1 MELNTLEYVFEEKT
15 AKDIRHL
22 VYSSAEKYGEKDLY
36 IYTRNKERLTYKY
49 NDLKN
54 NMNYLGTA
62 FAKLGIMGGT
72 VAVIGDSHPM
82 YFTTYYATV
91 NGNGI
96 IIPLDK
102 ELADE
107 EIVNFLN
114 LANADAVV
122 YTESFNNRLA
132 KNADKLPNVKYFIPI
147 YLDTEKEVTDRTRG
161 MDELLSLGKEALEGG
176 DTTYTDVEIDMEK
189 CCAIIFTSGTTGTS
203 KGVMLC
209 QRNLVTATNSS
220 CTTMS
225 FMTCHESLLSVL
237 PPNHTYEMTCG
248 HLAATNKGM
257 TSYLNESLK
266 YVTRNLTAFKPT
278 VMALVPLFVETFHKR
293 IWDNIKSK
301 GLEKKVRFGM
311 KFANFCSFFGIDIR
325 KKLFGE
331 ILAAFGGNLKYLVC
345 GGAPID
351 KEIIKDFRA
360 FGVRVLEGYG
370 ITECSPLVAVNIGGH
385 ERFGSVG
392 WPVDGCQVKIEP
404 EEGQSRGKY
413 EVGEILVKGDNVML
427 GYYNNPE
434 ATAEVFTE
442 DGWFR
447 TGDYGYIDEDNY
459 IFITGRKKNI
469 IILSNGKNIYPEEIE
484 SYLAHIDIIKECV
497 VVGQENSAGEV
508 VITAIV
514 YPDPDKNEGL
524 SNDEILAKIK
534 EEVNIVNRKLPVFK
548 QVHEVVLR
556 DTEFEKT
563 TSRKIKRHTINK
575 NSK

>member
-1 MELNTLEYVFEEKT
+1 MKNTLEYVFEEKSVT
-15 AKDIRHL
+15 DLRQL
-22 VYSSAEKYGEKDLY
+22 VVTSAERYAEKDLY
-36 IYTRNKERLTYKY
+36 LYSRNKEKFSYKY
-49 NDLKN
+49 KDLLN

-62 FAKLGIMGGT
+62 FMKLGIMGGT

-102 ELADE
+102 ELADD

-114 LANADAVV
+114 LANADAIV
-122 YTESFNNRLA
+122 YNESFNNRIA
-132 KNADKLPNVKYFIPI
+132 KYADRLPNIKYFIPI
-147 YLDTEKEVTDRTRG
+147 YADTEKEVNDRTRS
-161 MDELLSLGKEALEGG
+161 MDEVLALGKEALDAGETG
-176 DTTYTDVEIDMEK
+176 YLDVEIDREK

-203 KGVMLC
+203 KGVMLS
-209 QRNLVTATNSS
+209 QKNLAFATNSS
-220 CTTMS
+220 CVTMS
-225 FMTCHESLLSVL
+225 FMTCHTSLLSVL

-266 YVTRNLTAFKPT
+266 YVTKNLAAFKPT
-278 VMALVPLFVETFHKR
+278 TLTLVPLFVETFHKR
-293 IWDNIKSK
+293 IWDNIKAK
-301 GLEKKVRFGM
+301 GMEKKVRLVI
-311 KFANFCSFFGIDIR
+311 KLSKVLPLKTR
-325 KKLFGE
+325 KKIFGE
-331 ILAAFGGNLKYLVC
+331 ILSALGGRLEYIVC

-351 KEIIKDFRA
+351 KQIIKDFRA
-360 FGVRVLEGYG
+360 FGIRVLEGYG
-370 ITECSPLVAVNIGGH
+370 ITECSPLVAVNIAGH

-392 WPVDGCQVKIEP
+392 WAVDGCKVKIDP
-404 EEGQSRGKY
+404 EEGQMQGKY
-413 EVGEILVKGDNVML
+413 QIGEILVKGDNVML

-447 TGDYGYIDEDNY
+447 TGDYGYIDDQDY

-484 SYLAHIDIIKECV
+484 GYLAHIDMIKECV
-497 VVGQENSAGEV
+497 VVGQENASGEV
-508 VITAIV
+508 VITALV
-514 YPDPDKNEGL
+514 YPDPDKREGR
-524 SNDEILAKIK
+524 SDEEILSAIK
-534 EEVNIVNRKLPVFK
+534 SEINEVNKKLPVFK
-548 QVHEVVLR
+548 QVRDVVLR

-563 TSRKIKRHTINK
+563 TSRKIKRHTLKNNSSGNK
-575 NSK
+575 